1 MPVRVAVVIRSLLNP
16 SEPEELRTDA
26 LCEIEKPLD
35 PASRPAA
42 AAVSPSVGAMID
54 ALTDT
59 LEIRLLHPDAVP
71 PSRSRSGDAGYDL
84 RATDRVSI
92 PQDGRRLVGTG
103 IAVALPEGVAGLVTP
118 RSGLAIEH
126 GLTLLNAPGLIDPNY
141 RGEIKVILH
150 NTSERRYTVEI
161 GDRIAQLLLVPYWAP
176 ELEVVEALPE
186 SERGAGGFGS
196 SGR

>member
-1 MPVRVAVVIRSLLNP
+1 
-16 SEPEELRTDA
+16 
-26 LCEIEKPLD
+26 
-35 PASRPAA
+35 
-42 AAVSPSVGAMID
+42 MID

-84 RATDRVSI
+84 RATERVSI
-92 PQDGRRLVGTG
+92 PQEGRRLVGTG
-103 IAVALPEGVAGLVTP
+103 IAVALREGVAGLVTP

-161 GDRIAQLLLVPYWAP
+161 GDRVAQLLLVPYWAP

-186 SERGAGGFGS
+186 TERGAGGFGS

>member
-1 MPVRVAVVIRSLLNP
+1 
-16 SEPEELRTDA
+16 
-26 LCEIEKPLD
+26 
-35 PASRPAA
+35 
-42 AAVSPSVGAMID
+42 MID

-59 LEIRLLHPDAVP
+59 LEIRLLSPDAVP

-84 RATDRVSI
+84 RATERVSI

-103 IAVALPEGVAGLVTP
+103 IAVALPEGIAGLVTP

-161 GDRIAQLLLVPYWAP
+161 GDRVAQLLLVPYWAP
-176 ELEVVEALPE
+176 ELEVVETLPE

>member
-1 MPVRVAVVIRSLLNP
+1 M
-16 SEPEELRTDA
+16 
-26 LCEIEKPLD
+26 IE
-35 PASRPAA
+35 
-42 AAVSPSVGAMID
+42 

-71 PSRSRSGDAGYDL
+71 PARTRGGDAGYDL
-84 RATDRVSI
+84 RATERVTI

-103 IAVALPEGVAGLVTP
+103 VAIALPPGVAGLVTP

-150 NTSERRYTVEI
+150 NTSERRYTVEV
-161 GDRIAQLLLVPYWAP
+161 GDRVAQLLLVPYWAP
-176 ELEVVEALPE
+176 ELEVTDELPR
-186 SERGAGGFGS
+186 SERGSDGFGS

>member
-1 MPVRVAVVIRSLLNP
+1 
-16 SEPEELRTDA
+16 
-26 LCEIEKPLD
+26 
-35 PASRPAA
+35 
-42 AAVSPSVGAMID
+42 MID

-84 RATDRVSI
+84 RATERVSI

-161 GDRIAQLLLVPYWAP
+161 GDRVAQLLLVPYWAP

-186 SERGAGGFGS
+186 TERGAGGFGS

>member
-1 MPVRVAVVIRSLLNP
+1 
-16 SEPEELRTDA
+16 
-26 LCEIEKPLD
+26 
-35 PASRPAA
+35 
-42 AAVSPSVGAMID
+42 MID

-59 LEIRLLHPDAVP
+59 LEIRLLNPDAVP

-84 RATDRVSI
+84 RATERVSV

-103 IAVALPEGVAGLVTP
+103 VAVALPEGVAGLVTP
-118 RSGLAIEH
+118 RSGLAVEH

-176 ELEVVEALPE
+176 ELEVVQALPE
-186 SERGAGGFGS
+186 TERGAGGFGS

>member
-1 MPVRVAVVIRSLLNP
+1 M
-16 SEPEELRTDA
+16 
-26 LCEIEKPLD
+26 IE
-35 PASRPAA
+35 
-42 AAVSPSVGAMID
+42 

-71 PSRSRSGDAGYDL
+71 PSRSRNGDAGYDL

-92 PQDGRRLVGTG
+92 PQEGRRLVGTG

>member
-1 MPVRVAVVIRSLLNP
+1 
-16 SEPEELRTDA
+16 
-26 LCEIEKPLD
+26 
-35 PASRPAA
+35 
-42 AAVSPSVGAMID
+42 MID

-59 LEIRLLHPDAVP
+59 LEIRLLQPDAVP
-71 PSRSRSGDAGYDL
+71 PSRSRGGDAGYDL
-84 RATDRVSI
+84 RATERVSI
-92 PQDGRRLVGTG
+92 PPQGRRLVGTG
-103 IAVALPEGVAGLVTP
+103 VAVALPEGVAGLVTP

-141 RGEIKVILH
+141 RGEVKVILH

-176 ELEVVEALPE
+176 ELEVVETLPA